1 MHPYPVGEAFE
12 GSSFQLVPSM
22 ATQAAQSTVQEESM
36 ERTPAAEV
44 AISPVTPPK
53 PIQVM
58 SPNLGQGLASGS
70 TQEAAEEDLDP
81 AMDRAILQSWSET
94 KGEDG
99 TVSRTY
105 TQCAQEWPLTDTGAF
120 ENIEAALNVLKRAC
134 EYLHEGHDADG
145 NDSGTEGQYP

>member
-1 MHPYPVGEAFE
+1 M
-12 GSSFQLVPSM
+12 
-22 ATQAAQSTVQEESM
+22 ES
-36 ERTPAAEV
+36 TPATGV
-44 AISPVTPPK
+44 AISPITPTK

-70 TQEAAEEDLDP
+70 TQEAEEDLDP
-81 AMDRAILQSWSET
+81 AMARAILQSWSEA

-120 ENIEAALNVLKRAC
+120 ENIEAALNVLKKAC
-134 EYLHEGHDADG
+134 EYLHEGMMQMGMTMEQKA
-145 NDSGTEGQYP
+145 NIPST